1 MNEFPAKVGKFEIL
15 GLLGQGS
22 MGTVYLAHDPYR
34 NHKVAIKVCKLDNSD
49 RIGHKLF
56 FNEARSAGSLHHPG
70 ILGVLDAGDD
80 SEGPYLVLEYI
91 ANAKPLTG
99 HCRADGLLPLPQ
111 VVAILFRLAKALDYA
126 HRHGVIHRDIK
137 PANILLT
144 QELTPKICDF
154 GVARRTQS
162 DTTQILGVFGSP
174 RYMAPEQAL
183 DAPIGP
189 QTDLYS
195 LGVVMF
201 ELLTGQA
208 PFIAAGFSQLLK
220 KLMHETPPCL
230 HQIRPELPPSLDCIM
245 QRALQKSPQDRYP
258 SGKAMAA
265 DLALVYRDLNL
276 GEERPSRKEIGRQV
290 RQLSFFEQ
298 FYEQEIS
305 EIVDACIWEKYAPEE
320 QIITEGNLD
329 QAFFIILSGEVSV
342 LKESKL
348 ISTLGKGDCFGEM
361 GYLAKARRTATIVS
375 HTEVCLIK
383 IDSTLMEKTSADC
396 QLHFSH
402 VFLQTL
408 IERLART
415 SEQLAQKAH

>member
-1 MNEFPAKVGKFEIL
+1 
-15 GLLGQGS
+15 

-34 NHKVAIKVCKLDNSD
+34 NDKVAIKVCQLDNSD

-56 FNEARSAGSLHHPG
+56 FNEARSAGNLHHPG
-70 ILGVLDAGDD
+70 ILRVLDAGDD
-80 SEGPYLVLEYI
+80 AEGPYLVLEYV
-91 ANAKPLTG
+91 ADAEPLTKY
-99 HCRADGLLPLPQ
+99 CRADALLPLPQ

-144 QELTPKICDF
+144 RELTPKICDF

-183 DAPIGP
+183 DATIGP

-201 ELLTGQA
+201 ELLTGRA
-208 PFIAAGFSQLLK
+208 PFIAAGFSQLLQ

-230 HQIRPELPPSLDCIM
+230 HQIRQELPSRLDDIV
-245 QRALQKSPQDRYP
+245 QRALQKASQDRYP

-265 DLALVYRDLNL
+265 DLALVYQDLHL
-276 GEERPSRKEIGRQV
+276 GEERPSREEMSERV
-290 RQLSFFEQ
+290 RKLSFFEQ
-298 FYEQEIS
+298 FSEQEVAQ
-305 EIVDACIWEKYAPEE
+305 IVDACIWEQYAPEE
-320 QIITEGNLD
+320 EIIAEGNLD
-329 QAFFIILSGEVSV
+329 QAFFIIVSGEVSV
-342 LKESKL
+342 LKGSRL

-361 GYLAKARRTATIVS
+361 GYLARARRTATIIS
-375 HTEVCLIK
+375 RTEVCLIK
-383 IDSTLMEKTSADC
+383 INATLMEKTSTDC

-415 SEQLAQKAH
+415 SEQLAHKRS